1 MQSNPVVTVIA
12 LCFNHE
18 RFVLEALESIRAQTF
33 QDFELIV
40 TDDASRDGSAGLI
53 AQWLGEHR
61 PDAHFIRHSSNA
73 GLCPTLNEALARAR
87 GEYICMI
94 ATDDTWMPDRLE
106 RHVAAMA
113 EQPDSVAVVYSDVAQ
128 MDEDG
133 HPLPQNFIAHHRP
146 GFVPP
151 SGQIFATLADGNFIP
166 AMGATIRRSAL
177 TAVGGYDERL
187 SYEDYDMW
195 LRLSAR
201 YDFVFC
207 PGIVARYRIVST
219 SMVRTLF
226 VRPTAHHSYTSYL
239 IRRKWLDG
247 ALLSPTQRARWAEEL
262 WGAAYNLYFHGD
274 PRAARALWMAFLH
287 VRKPRTLLLAV
298 ASTLGLSRARLKRWS
313 GQDMQTSR

>member
-1 MQSNPVVTVIA
+1 MQPNPVVTVIA

-18 RFVLEALESIRAQTF
+18 RFVLQALESIRTQTF

-40 TDDASRDGSAGLI
+40 TDDASRDGSPGLI
-53 AQWLGEHR
+53 AQWLREHR

-94 ATDDTWMPDRLE
+94 ATDDAWLPERLE
-106 RHVAAMA
+106 WHVAAMA
-113 EQPDSVAVVYSDVAQ
+113 AQPDSVAVVYSDVAQ
-128 MDEDG
+128 MDEEG
-133 HPLPQNFIAHHRP
+133 RALPENFIAHHRP

-151 SGQIFATLADGNFIP
+151 SGQVFPWLADGNFIP

-207 PGIVARYRIVST
+207 PGLVARYRIVST

-226 VRPTAHHSYTSYL
+226 VRPTAHHSYTTYL
-239 IRRKWLDG
+239 IRRKWLG
-247 ALLSPTQRARWAEEL
+247 NARLSPAQRARWAEVL
-262 WGAAYNLYFHGD
+262 WEAAYNLYCHDD
-274 PRAARALWMAFLH
+274 PRAASALWTAFRH
-287 VRKPRTLLLAV
+287 GRKPRALLLAV
-298 ASTLGLSRARLKRWS
+298 AGTLGLSRIRLKRWF
-313 GQDMQTSR
+313 GAHTQTPG